1 MTSNDVFYFGTTTTL
16 SGNIEDSQ
24 SVPTNVEEEEEELSV
39 EEAEGS
45 PMSWLPSQT
54 VSLPTYSPEGWIDDR
69 PSHDVL
75 ENEDYSSEDSQP
87 GGISLSVNP
96 AEVEG
101 AEDLQPMNST
111 PDGVVLAYAPP
122 LASHL
127 GIPPTETP
135 FDDLPNPFDNSLSAL
150 SLQGTNNT
158 HPVFTMTTASEGLL
172 QHALAVLGNANALQ
186 HFHSLGFDEASDFLD
201 DELPAVNDYQAV
213 NDVCRFI
220 NHWAVAGGLESGA
233 DLIGRAAANVRNWER
248 PETVT
253 REELQG
259 DKYDI
264 QGINWE
270 KLDTTREKARS
281 ARTKLC
287 AKKARS
293 QVRINRVHWFK
304 VMNICKQRVLCNFA
318 LAYFNQYRLASFE
331 VHSRLLLFPIATI
344 MTLIYRAL

>member
-1 MTSNDVFYFGTTTTL
+1 MASNDVFHFGTTAML
-16 SGNIEDSQ
+16 SGNVEDSQ
-24 SVPTNVEEEEEELSV
+24 SVPAHIEEEEISV

-75 ENEDYSSEDSQP
+75 EDEDHSGENSQP
-87 GGISLSVNP
+87 GGISLSVDP
-96 AEVEG
+96 TEVEG
-101 AEDLQPMNST
+101 PQPMNST
-111 PDGVVLAYAPP
+111 PNGVALAYAPP
-122 LASHL
+122 LASHW
-127 GIPPTETP
+127 GIPPTEAP
-135 FDDLPNPFDNSLSAL
+135 FDNLPNPFDNSLSAL

-158 HPVFTMTTASEGLL
+158 HPVFAMTTASEGLL
-172 QHALAVLGNANALQ
+172 QHALTVLGNANALQ
-186 HFHSLGFDEASDFLD
+186 HFHNLSFDEASDFPD

-220 NHWAVAGGLESGA
+220 DHWAVTGVLESGA
-233 DLIGRAAANVRNWER
+233 DLIGRAAANVRGWDR

-259 DKYDI
+259 DQYDI

-287 AKKARS
+287 AKKAKS

-304 VMNICKQRVLCNFA
+304 VMNICKQSALLNFVLT
-318 LAYFNQYRLASFE
+318 YVNQYRLAPFE
-331 VHSRLLLFPIATI
+331 IHSKLLLSPIATI
-344 MTLIYRAL
+344 ITLIYHAL